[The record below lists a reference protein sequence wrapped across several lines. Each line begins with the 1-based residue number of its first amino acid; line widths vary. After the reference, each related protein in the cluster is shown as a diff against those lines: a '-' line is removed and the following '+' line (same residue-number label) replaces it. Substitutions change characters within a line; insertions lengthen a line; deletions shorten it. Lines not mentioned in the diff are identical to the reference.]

1 MKMSNSHLLK
11 EINEEDLFSAG
22 ERILRSYM
30 KAIKKN
36 RGTVPFI
43 SVLIPIVEEYNF
55 KIRNT
60 TVESYEKTFFVQ
72 PLVSV
77 HYSPSEPAYYWQDGL
92 DLEEAV
98 WRAELKS
105 WENYGHYK
113 HSQWELPEYKLLHP
127 KTPARKKIKIKDLIN
142 DRKIEEEDIPEFIEI
157 VKNLSQN
164 ALSVKGI
171 KSVKNS
177 GSIIFKRELYYDTLG
192 SEIYQES
199 LYWYLYTITE
209 VPCEDLPERVL
220 SLSITHG
227 AFGGLKTL
235 KSLEKKLLNSYVETA
250 KKSVIFS
257 KARSGYKN
265 FSLAAGKFRAVLDG
279 KVAGTAL
286 HEYGIGHLV
295 EAHRLLESYEALI
308 FDKKL
313 GKKIAPEEITIID
326 DSKIEIN
333 GIKPI
338 SYYVFDAEG
347 VEKQHTKIIKN
358 GIFNSYLHSK
368 LTAGTLP
375 PEKGGGILTG
385 NARVEIEKSEGDE
398 EKKPIPRMST
408 LYLKPGD
415 YKFEELL
422 EEAKGGLYISSGSP
436 SGAVD
441 TGLAIGYVDIDEIY
455 YIDSNLDLIPLR
467 LPNASFSLT
476 GDALTFL
483 SNIERIGDESTLSL
497 GSGYCGAESG
507 FVPQAIFSPSL
518 LVKEVY
524 LKVINS
530 TKPRKKPL
538 TEY

>member
-1 MKMSNSHLLK
+1 M
-11 EINEEDLFSAG
+11 
-22 ERILRSYM
+22 
-30 KAIKKN
+30 
-36 RGTVPFI
+36 
-43 SVLIPIVEEYNF
+43 
-55 KIRNT
+55 
-60 TVESYEKTFFVQ
+60 
-72 PLVSV
+72 
-77 HYSPSEPAYYWQDGL
+77 
-92 DLEEAV
+92 
-98 WRAELKS
+98 
-105 WENYGHYK
+105 
-113 HSQWELPEYKLLHP
+113 
-127 KTPARKKIKIKDLIN
+127 
-142 DRKIEEEDIPEFIEI
+142 
-157 VKNLSQN
+157 
-164 ALSVKGI
+164 
-171 KSVKNS
+171 
-177 GSIIFKRELYYDTLG
+177 
-192 SEIYQES
+192 
-199 LYWYLYTITE
+199 
-209 VPCEDLPERVL
+209 
-220 SLSITHG
+220 
-227 AFGGLKTL
+227 
-235 KSLEKKLLNSYVETA
+235 
-250 KKSVIFS
+250 
-257 KARSGYKN
+257 
-265 FSLAAGKFRAVLDG
+265 LDG

-313 GKKIAPEEITIID
+313 GEKIAPEEITIID

-347 VEKQHTKIIKN
+347 VEKQRTEIIKN

-375 PEKGGGILTG
+375 LEKGGGILTG
-385 NARVEIEKSEGDE
+385 NARVEIEKSEEME

-422 EEAKGGLYISSGSP
+422 EEAKGGLYISSGGP

-467 LPNASFSLT
+467 LPSASFSLT

-483 SNIERIGDESTLSL
+483 SNIEKIGDESTLSL
-497 GSGYCGAESG
+497 DSGYCGAESG
-507 FVPQAIFSPSL
+507 SVPQAIFSPSL
-518 LVKEVY
+518 LVKEVN

-538 TEY
+538 KEY